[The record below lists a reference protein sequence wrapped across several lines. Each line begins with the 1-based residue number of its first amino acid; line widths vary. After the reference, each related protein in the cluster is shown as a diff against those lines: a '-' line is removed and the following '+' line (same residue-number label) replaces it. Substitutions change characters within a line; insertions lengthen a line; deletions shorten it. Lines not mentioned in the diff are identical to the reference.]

1 MEKVV
6 AIQLGKRIA
15 RMVAGHM
22 ASEAHTNMRGWGAID
37 ADVRSE
43 IVDTWS
49 AAIVELLQQELPSGD
64 IDELLQALAE
74 ERGWGPLLDRALK
87 LWKQDYQRWGMPP
100 TWGPTEDRVVDCICE
115 GKQADCVWCE
125 NTGKLTPAVKKLLI
139 ETQGGKLTG
148 GESSADPKES
158 VYHRVHHL
166 FDLFSCGR
174 NLDVKNVQFRDGDG
188 STFSMEFQP
197 PEPKARRCPND
208 GLPMVESWHCDS
220 CGHTERD

>member
-1 MEKVV
+1 MDEQLAKHLGRQLAKVAVSRIAGSTTLGKQWSAVDAYEKDDFLENLAASMATALKASTLQERDDLIKVV
-6 AIQLGKRIA
+6 AA
-15 RMVAGHM
+15 
-22 ASEAHTNMRGWGAID
+22 ASG
-37 ADVRSE
+37 
-43 IVDTWS
+43 TWS
-49 AAIVELLQQELPSGD
+49 DLAHRVLQMWGD
-64 IDELLQALAE
+64 DIGDSVV
-74 ERGWGPLLDRALK
+74 
-87 LWKQDYQRWGMPP
+87 P
-100 TWGPTEDRVVDCICE
+100 TWGPTADNVADCFCHGQGVDCR
-115 GKQADCVWCE
+115 WCE
-125 NTGKLTPAVKKLLI
+125 NCGKLTPAVKALLI

-148 GESSADPKES
+148 GESPADPKES

-208 GLPMVESWHCDS
+208 QLPMVESWHCDS